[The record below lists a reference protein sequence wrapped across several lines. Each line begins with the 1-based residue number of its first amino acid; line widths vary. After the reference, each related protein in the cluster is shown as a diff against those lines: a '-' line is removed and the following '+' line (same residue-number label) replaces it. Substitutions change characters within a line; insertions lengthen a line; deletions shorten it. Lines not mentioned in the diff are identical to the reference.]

1 MRRNDHCCVQ
11 LENHIWIRID
21 IHLFS
26 LLNCM
31 QAYDVPQPQALGTL
45 CEQSRLCRLLDGG
58 HRFLGKMNV
67 KHKVSLMILFGPST
81 DWVRPLYTGEG
92 SLLYSKS
99 APLNVNL
106 QKHPHSNIQNNV

>member
-1 MRRNDHCCVQ
+1 MTCPNRRHWGLHVNKAGSV
-11 LENHIWIRID
+11 
-21 IHLFS
+21 
-26 LLNCM
+26 
-31 QAYDVPQPQALGTL
+31 G
-45 CEQSRLCRLLDGG
+45 RLLDGG
-58 HRFLGKMNV
+58 HRFLGKMHI
-67 KHKVSLMILFGPST
+67 KHKVSLMILFGPSA